1 MRKSSL
7 ATPADIARARRRT
20 AKRLL
25 VAAAML
31 LAGCEV
37 WFPLPPTAD
46 EAERGLVRMYPGSFN
61 TSSEMIGFY
70 YGLQE
75 AGIDQAVEVV
85 KWATFLDHMIDPVGA
100 QVRIEES
107 AAQEALRIAA
117 YKQAHPGRP
126 VTLLGYSGGCWFATR
141 VAERMLPGVQVDRII
156 LLSAAFDRSHDMTRA
171 LAGTRLDIVN
181 FWSPKDQFTI
191 NVRDLFNLA
200 DSTRAEPAATFG
212 LDHQDP
218 RLIQI
223 TYNPAWAELGHYGEH
238 TDYVL
243 LVGWIAKFVAP
254 WVAPSD

>member
-1 MRKSSL
+1 MRKSSQTTL
-7 ATPADIARARRRT
+7 AGIARGRFVQMKQA
-20 AKRLL
+20 L
-25 VAAAML
+25 VAMAL
-31 LAGCEV
+31 LLTGCEI
-37 WFPLPPTAD
+37 WFPLPPAAD

-75 AGIDQAVEVV
+75 DGIDQAVEVV
-85 KWATFLDHMIDPVGA
+85 KWASFLDHMIDPVGA
-100 QVRIEES
+100 QVRIAES
-107 AAQEALRIAA
+107 AAQEALRLAA

-141 VAERMLPGVQVDRII
+141 VAEHMPPEVQVDRII
-156 LLSAAFDRSHDMTRA
+156 LLSAAFDRSYDMTRA
-171 LAGTRLDIVN
+171 LAGTRLEIVN